1 MARKKYKLEVTKDYG
16 GSDLTTNL
24 ILEMMRM
31 INQGNVDKGVKVDSK
46 KVTKWCMAYEVS
58 AAPTQ
63 YIITNTLFAF
73 LYMHDVS
80 WLNCP
85 LLKYNKHN
93 VAVT

>member
-46 KVTKWCMAYEVS
+46 KVTK
-58 AAPTQ
+58 
-63 YIITNTLFAF
+63 
-73 LYMHDVS
+73 
-80 WLNCP
+80 
-85 LLKYNKHN
+85 
-93 VAVT
+93 